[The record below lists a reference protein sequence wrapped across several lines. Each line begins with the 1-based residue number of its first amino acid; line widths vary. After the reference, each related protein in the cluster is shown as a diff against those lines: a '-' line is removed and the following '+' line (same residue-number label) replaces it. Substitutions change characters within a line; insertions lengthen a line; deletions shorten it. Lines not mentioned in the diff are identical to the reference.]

1 MYHLR
6 KVEEMRSKVES
17 LVVLALLLF
26 SMSTMAF
33 NIQVAEAQSATIRV
47 PYDYP
52 TIQQAIGAASSGD
65 IIVVSEGF
73 YSEGEIEIYK
83 PLTLI
88 ADGEV
93 VVDGEW
99 VYTPWDPGQAVFLVT
114 ANNVTIEGFTIVNT
128 RLEETGILLYDID
141 NGRHV
146 NNCRIKQNKFEHHFS
161 GIQVIGFENIVKE
174 NEFLHNMLFD
184 VMLGGYGANASGF
197 NVIEDNVMSSTI
209 GIIVNGNSNHNI
221 IKKNS
226 ILKQAGIILHDGT
239 HHNTIL
245 SNEVTVVSTGIEI
258 AGSNNNTVRRN
269 VISSKNGVGISLH
282 TLSERNV
289 IAENVVLDNSQ
300 AGIYLQDVSHN
311 IVEKN
316 KIRENQDGIYLKSS
330 DHNTLEMNIVIK
342 NARYGIAVST
352 ESDHNTIH
360 KNKVLRNSEFD
371 LFWDE
376 LGQGNLWER
385 NVYKTKNW

>member
-1 MYHLR
+1 MR
-6 KVEEMRSKVES
+6 EEEETRLKAES
-17 LVVLALLLF
+17 VLILILLF
-26 SMSTMAF
+26 SVSTIAF
-33 NIQVAEAQSATIRV
+33 DIQSVRAVAIRV
-47 PYDYP
+47 PDDYL
-52 TIQQAIGAASSGD
+52 TIQEAIDAASPGET
-65 IIVVSEGF
+65 IIVSEGF

-88 ADGEV
+88 AEGEV
-93 VVDGEW
+93 IVDGEW

-128 RLEETGILLYDID
+128 RLEGTGILLYDID

-146 NNCRIKQNKFEHHFS
+146 NNCRIKQNKFEHHYS

-226 ILKQAGIILHDGT
+226 ILTQAGIILHDGT
-239 HHNTIL
+239 HHNTVL

-258 AGSNNNTVRRN
+258 AGSNNNTIRRN

-282 TLSERNV
+282 TSSERNV

-300 AGIYLQDVSHN
+300 AGIYLREVSHN
-311 IVEKN
+311 TLERN
-316 KIRENQDGIYLKSS
+316 MIRENQDGIYLESS
-330 DHNTLEMNIVIK
+330 DHNALKKNIVIR
-342 NARYGIAVST
+342 NARYGIAVTTGS
-352 ESDHNTIH
+352 SYNTLER
-360 KNKVLRNSEFD
+360 NVVLRNSEFD

-376 LGQGNLWER
+376 LGPGNTWER